1 MARETSPADDAS
13 VATDDLSTL
22 YVDLLERALTHTLY
36 EPMDVDVQGRRSM
49 RRLKNLLRRR
59 GIVAMFG
66 SPVDAANRD
75 EGRDWPVFA
84 HTMMGCRRMS
94 NLRSC
99 VERVLEE
106 DVPGDLIEA
115 GVWRGGAGILMRGVL
130 RARGITD
137 RDVWV
142 ADSFAGL
149 PPPDVSSHPADA
161 GADWHKWSQLAVT
174 RSEVEANYQRYGLLD
189 DRVHFLEGWFSE
201 TLPTVA
207 GRRWAVVR
215 LDGDMY
221 GSTMDSLTNLY
232 PGLSTG
238 GYVIIDDYFAL
249 PACRQAVDDYRAEH
263 GIVEPIQRIDWTGA
277 YWRRELPLDQANA
290 AVAPGPK
297 SKGRP

>member
-13 VATDDLSTL
+13 AVTDDLPTL

-36 EPMDVDVQGRRSM
+36 EPVDVDVQGRRSM

-59 GIVAMFG
+59 GIIAMFG
-66 SPVDAANRD
+66 SPVDAANRE

-84 HTMMGCRRMS
+84 HTMMGSRRLS
-94 NLRSC
+94 HLRSC
-99 VERVLEE
+99 VERVLA
-106 DVPGDLIEA
+106 DGVPGDLIEA

-130 RARGITD
+130 RAQGVDDRG
-137 RDVWV
+137 VWV

-149 PPPDVSSHPADA
+149 PPPGADSHPNDA
-161 GADWHKWSQLAVT
+161 GAEWHEWSQLAVT
-174 RSEVEANYQRYGLLD
+174 RAEVEANYQRYGLLD

-207 GRRWAVVR
+207 DRRWAIVR

-232 PGLSTG
+232 PGVSAG
-238 GYVIIDDYFAL
+238 GFVIIDDYFAL
-249 PACRQAVDDYRAEH
+249 APCRQAVDDYRAEH

-277 YWRRELPLDQANA
+277 YWRNEH
-290 AVAPGPK
+290 
-297 SKGRP
+297 

>member
-1 MARETSPADDAS
+1 M
-13 VATDDLSTL
+13 TDDLPTL
-22 YVDLLERALTHTLY
+22 YVDTLERALTHTLY
-36 EPMDVDVQGRRSM
+36 EPVDVDVQGRRSM

-75 EGRDWPVFA
+75 EGRDWPIFA

-94 NLRSC
+94 NLRFC
-99 VERVLEE
+99 VERALEE

-130 RARGITD
+130 CARGVTD

-149 PPPDVSSHPADA
+149 PPPDVNAHPADS
-161 GADWHKWSQLAVT
+161 GADWHEWSQLVVT
-174 RSEVEANYQRYGLLD
+174 RSEVEANYRRYGLLD

-201 TLPTVA
+201 TLPIVA
-207 GRRWAVVR
+207 ERCWAVVR

-221 GSTMDSLTNLY
+221 GSTMDSLKNLY

-238 GYVIIDDYFAL
+238 GYIIVDDYFAL

-263 GIVEPIQRIDWTGA
+263 GITEPIQRIDWTGA
-277 YWRRELPLDQANA
+277 YWRNEGTTMRNMPITSTAATRTDDATQDGGTQAEFD
-290 AVAPGPK
+290 
-297 SKGRP
+297 R

>member
-1 MARETSPADDAS
+1 MPPEQ
-13 VATDDLSTL
+13 TDDLTKPYL
-22 YVDLLERALTHTLY
+22 ELLERALTHTLY
-36 EPMDVDVQGRRSM
+36 EPIDVDVQGRRSM

-59 GIVAMFG
+59 GIIAMFG
-66 SPVDAANRD
+66 SPADVANRD

-84 HTMMGCRRMS
+84 HTMMGCRRLS
-94 NLRSC
+94 HLRSC
-99 VERVLEE
+99 VERVLA
-106 DVPGDLIEA
+106 DGVPGDLIEA

-130 RARGITD
+130 RAQGVTD
-137 RDVWV
+137 RGVWV

-149 PPPDVSSHPADA
+149 PPPDASSHPADA
-161 GADWHKWSQLAVT
+161 GADWHDWSQLAVT
-174 RSEVEANYQRYGLLD
+174 RSQVEANYQRYGLLD

-201 TLPTVA
+201 TLPAVA
-207 GRRWAVVR
+207 DRRWAVIR

-249 PACRQAVDDYRAEH
+249 PACRQAVDDYRAEY

-277 YWRRELPLDQANA
+277 YWRNEQTAFLRSGSHPS
-290 AVAPGPK
+290 P
-297 SKGRP
+297 R